1 MASNHSSQRS
11 RVKGTLELY
20 HAYISDSSS
29 IENDNGDVSDS
40 GGWELVQPENN
51 MSVEQAA
58 NVCINISYFKFVA
71 INCDNFSKNNRIF
84 VQLYIF

>member
-29 IENDNGDVSDS
+29 IENDNGDVTDS

-51 MSVEQAA
+51 SPVEQSAD
-58 NVCINISYFKFVA
+58 VCTNKCIVVILTL
-71 INCDNFSKNNRIF
+71 
-84 VQLYIF
+84 LY

>member
-20 HAYISDSSS
+20 HAYISDSSNT
-29 IENDNGDVSDS
+29 ENDNGDITDS

-51 MSVEQAA
+51 SPVEQAA
-58 NVCINISYFKFVA
+58 DV
-71 INCDNFSKNNRIF
+71 RIYKR
-84 VQLYIF
+84 VQMPY

>member
-51 MSVEQAA
+51 SPVEQSAD
-58 NVCINISYFKFVA
+58 VCMQTPCCYT
-71 INCDNFSKNNRIF
+71 NFIK
-84 VQLYIF
+84 LYTFI

>member
-20 HAYISDSSS
+20 HAYVSDSSS

-51 MSVEQAA
+51 TPVEQAA
-58 NVCINISYFKFVA
+58 DVCTNVSFHVLN
-71 INCDNFSKNNRIF
+71 
-84 VQLYIF
+84 LL

>member
-20 HAYISDSSS
+20 HAFMSDSPN
-29 IENDNGDVSDS
+29 IENDNNDTSDS

-51 MSVEQAA
+51 SPVEQAA
-58 NVCINISYFKFVA
+58 DVCDKQFILDCV
-71 INCDNFSKNNRIF
+71 R
-84 VQLYIF
+84 

>member
-20 HAYISDSSS
+20 HAYISDSPN

-51 MSVEQAA
+51 SPVEQAA
-58 NVCINISYFKFVA
+58 EVCNRLYQSCTILIDKIYFFA
-71 INCDNFSKNNRIF
+71 F
-84 VQLYIF
+84 L

>member
-51 MSVEQAA
+51 TPVEQAA
-58 NVCINISYFKFVA
+58 DVCTDVLLYYSCNKLYAKSLLKNI
-71 INCDNFSKNNRIF
+71 IF
-84 VQLYIF
+84 MKLYIF

>member
-20 HAYISDSSS
+20 HAYISDASS

-40 GGWELVQPENN
+40 GGWELVQPESN
-51 MSVEQAA
+51 SPVEQSADVRA
-58 NVCINISYFKFVA
+58 NIYIVGHTNFV
-71 INCDNFSKNNRIF
+71 ILN
-84 VQLYIF
+84 